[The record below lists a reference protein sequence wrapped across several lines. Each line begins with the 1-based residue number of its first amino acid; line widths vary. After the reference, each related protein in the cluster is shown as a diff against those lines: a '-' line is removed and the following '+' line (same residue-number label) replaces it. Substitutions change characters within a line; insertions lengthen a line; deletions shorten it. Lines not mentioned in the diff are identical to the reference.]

1 MAVAT
6 DMLVPALR
14 EVREAQ
20 AALADRF
27 KADLSVTP
35 PGEYRELM
43 ERRVGDARGNVYA
56 LDERMALLKPRGRV
70 QNVLGNAWD
79 VTRQAVRLPLDA
91 AMIAPGA
98 LLRSQ
103 QGKATEQRLLK
114 NVEEEYAA
122 TAFAV
127 AICRAAERIARE
139 AEDAATE
146 ELLGSVRRDGE
157 EMLEELAGCLEQQA
171 EAAVLAAEAEVIA
184 AEGVGVGGAAQAVRD
199 WSTWLRET
207 AERMPGVDRL
217 QGVPEGALISE
228 DELPIADYRRLG
240 TRMIVDRLPQLS
252 QKDLATVGAYERFH
266 AARPAVLSRIADLLG
281 PEPWPGYDGM
291 NAGDV
296 RKRLAEAGESL
307 TQRVLDYE
315 RRHQARS
322 TVLAAAERVHA

>member
-27 KADLSVTP
+27 KGDLAMTP
-35 PGEYRELM
+35 PGEYRELL
-43 ERRVGDARGNVYA
+43 ERRVGDARGHVYA
-56 LDERMALLKPRGRV
+56 LDERLASLKPRRLV
-70 QNVLGNAWD
+70 ENVLGNAWD
-79 VTRQAVRLPLDA
+79 MTRQAFRLPMDA
-91 AMIAPGA
+91 AMFAPNA

-103 QGKATEQRLLK
+103 QGRASEQRLLK

-127 AICRAAERIARE
+127 AICRAAERIAPE
-139 AEDAATE
+139 AEDAATAD
-146 ELLGSVRRDGE
+146 LLSSVRRDGE

-171 EAAVLAAEAEVIA
+171 EATLLAAEAEVLA
-184 AEGVGVGGAAQAVRD
+184 AEGVGAGGAAQAVRD

-228 DELPIADYRRLG
+228 DELPIPDYRRLG
-240 TRMIVDRLPQLS
+240 TRMIIDRLPQLP
-252 QKDLATVGAYERFH
+252 QTDLATVGAYERFH

-281 PEPWPGYDGM
+281 PAPWPGYDGM
-291 NAGDV
+291 NAGDI
-296 RKRLAEAGESL
+296 RKRLADAGESL
-307 TQRVLDYE
+307 NQRVLDYE

>member
-27 KADLSVTP
+27 KADLAVTP
-35 PGEYRELM
+35 PGEYRELL
-43 ERRVGDARGNVYA
+43 ERRAGDARGHVYV
-56 LDERMALLKPRGRV
+56 LDERLAALKPRRLV
-70 QNVLGNAWD
+70 ENVLGNAWD
-79 VTRQAVRLPLDA
+79 VTRQAFRLPMDA
-91 AMIAPGA
+91 AMFAPNA

-103 QGKATEQRLLK
+103 QGRATEQRLLK

-127 AICRAAERIARE
+127 AICRVAERIAQE
-139 AEDAATE
+139 AEDAVTE
-146 ELLGSVRRDGE
+146 DLLGSVRRDGE
-157 EMLEELAGCLEQQA
+157 EILEELAGFLEQQA
-171 EAAVLAAEAEVIA
+171 EAAVMAAEAEVA
-184 AEGVGVGGAAQAVRD
+184 AEGVGVGGAARAVRD

-217 QGVPEGALISE
+217 QGMPEGALISE
-228 DELPIADYRRLG
+228 EELPIADYRRLG
-240 TRMIVDRLPQLS
+240 TRMIVERLPHLS
-252 QKDLATVGAYERFH
+252 QTDLATVGAYERSH
-266 AARPAVLSRIADLLG
+266 AARPAVLDRIADLLG

-291 NAGDV
+291 NAGDI
-296 RKRLAEAGESL
+296 RKRLADAGEGV
-307 TQRVLDYE
+307 TRRVLDYE

-322 TVLAAAERVHA
+322 TILAAAERVPA